1 VSAHLLSSGTGM
13 AKKKQGYDFEQSLT
27 NLEQLVE
34 QMESGEL
41 SLEKAL
47 ETFEQG
53 IQLTRQCQTMLS
65 EAEQK
70 VQLLVDNNGTL
81 ESQPFNTDAPE
92 D

>member
-1 VSAHLLSSGTGM
+1 M
-13 AKKKQGYDFEQSLT
+13 AKKKQGYDFEQSMT

-70 VQLLVDNNGTL
+70 VQLLIENNGNL
-81 ESQPFNTDAPE
+81 ESQSFNAPE
-92 D
+92 QGAAE

>member
-1 VSAHLLSSGTGM
+1 M
-13 AKKKQGYDFEQSLT
+13 AKKKQGLDFEQSLT
-27 NLEQLVE
+27 DLEQLVT

-53 IQLTRQCQTMLS
+53 IQLTRSCQSMLS

-70 VQLLVDNNGTL
+70 VQLLTSNDG
-81 ESQPFNTDAPE
+81 SIIARPFDTAIPE
-92 D
+92 IK